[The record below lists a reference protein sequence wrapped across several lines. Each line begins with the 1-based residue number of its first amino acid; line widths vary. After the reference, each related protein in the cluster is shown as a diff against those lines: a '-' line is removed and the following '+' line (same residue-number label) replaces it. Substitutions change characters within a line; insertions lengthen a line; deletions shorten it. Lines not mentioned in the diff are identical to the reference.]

1 MEIAMLMAV
10 LELTK
15 MRVPVAGFGE

>member
-15 MRVPVAGFGE
+15 MRIPVIGFGE